1 MFSRPLVL
9 TFSILALQLSLA
21 PPAVMSAEAQPRGQA
36 KGQAQPVSK
45 YRFQVLDKNKDG
57 RITRD
62 EWDGNARS
70 FQNHDWN
77 GDGELSGNEVLP
89 GRHRDTD
96 LADHN
101 PNTLERNLSWTRA
114 NFTSLDHN
122 RDGRLSANEWH
133 FDLETFRRVDANGN
147 DSISLQEFLG
157 EGVDDVRDD
166 SFDNMDWNTNG
177 RVERTEWFGGAAE
190 FNRLDRNRDGVLTRY
205 EVVGSTPSM
214 DTWDQFQNLDYD
226 RNGTLSRAEWHW
238 SNASFATRD
247 RNKDGV
253 LSRNEFDV
261 AGGVPAGADT
271 ASAAG
276 RQTVRV
282 NSQVRWTD
290 TNINVRAGDVIT
302 FDASGQIEMSDP
314 SDTATPAG
322 STKGRTAPDA
332 PVLGQKA
339 GGLLAKIGEYW
350 PAFIGDRTTWTAP
363 VSGRL
368 YLGVNDDHLGDNSG
382 EFIVNVGVQGR
393 TLR

>member
-1 MFSRPLVL
+1 MSSRPLVL
-9 TFSILALQLSLA
+9 TCSFLALQWMGLA
-21 PPAVMSAEAQPRGQA
+21 APATVPSSEAQS
-36 KGQAQPVSK
+36 QPVSQM
-45 YRFQVLDKNKDG
+45 RFRALDTNNDG

-62 EWDGNARS
+62 EWNGSERS
-70 FQNHDWN
+70 FRNHDWN
-77 GDGELSGNEVLP
+77 GDGVLSGNEVRT
-89 GRHRDTD
+89 GRQRDTD

-101 PNTLERNLSWTRA
+101 PDRFERNLNWTRA

-133 FDLETFRRVDANGN
+133 FDFETFRRVDANAN
-147 DSISLQEFLG
+147 NSISLQEFLG
-157 EGVDDVRDD
+157 EGVEDVRDD
-166 SFDNMDWNTNG
+166 SFDNMDWNNNG
-177 RVERTEWFGGAAE
+177 RVEKSEWFGGTAE
-190 FNRLDRNRDGVLTRY
+190 FNRLDRNRDGVLSRF
-205 EVVGSTPSM
+205 EVVGSTPSF

-238 SNASFATRD
+238 SNASFASRD
-247 RNKDGV
+247 RNRDGV
-253 LSRNEFDV
+253 LSRQEFDV
-261 AGGVPAGADT
+261 SGGAPAM

-282 NSQVRWTD
+282 NSQQRWTD
-290 TNINVRAGDVIT
+290 TGINVRAGDVIT
-302 FDASGQIEMSDP
+302 FDASGEIEMSEP

-322 STKGRTAPDA
+322 STRGRTAPDA

-368 YLGVNDDHLGDNSG
+368 YLGVNDDHLPDNSG

>member
-1 MFSRPLVL
+1 MSSRPLVL
-9 TFSILALQLSLA
+9 TCSFLALQWMGLA
-21 PPAVMSAEAQPRGQA
+21 APATVPSSEAQS
-36 KGQAQPVSK
+36 QPVSQM
-45 YRFQVLDKNKDG
+45 RFRALDTNNDG

-62 EWDGNARS
+62 EWNGSERS
-70 FQNHDWN
+70 FRNHDWN
-77 GDGELSGNEVLP
+77 GDGVLSGNEVRT
-89 GRHRDTD
+89 GRQRDTD

-101 PNTLERNLSWTRA
+101 PDRFERNLNWTRA

-133 FDLETFRRVDANGN
+133 FDFETFRRVDANAN
-147 DSISLQEFLG
+147 NSISLQEFLG
-157 EGVDDVRDD
+157 EGVEDVRDD
-166 SFDNMDWNTNG
+166 SFDNMDWNNNG
-177 RVERTEWFGGAAE
+177 RVEKSEWFGGTAE
-190 FNRLDRNRDGVLTRY
+190 FNRLDRNRDGVLSRF
-205 EVVGSTPSM
+205 EVVGSTPSF

-238 SNASFATRD
+238 SNASFASRD
-247 RNKDGV
+247 RNRDGV
-253 LSRNEFDV
+253 LSRQEFDV
-261 AGGVPAGADT
+261 SGGAPAM

-282 NSQVRWTD
+282 NSQQRWTD
-290 TNINVRAGDVIT
+290 TGINVRAGDVIT
-302 FDASGQIEMSDP
+302 FDASGEIEMSEP

-322 STKGRTAPDA
+322 STRGRTAPDA

-350 PAFIGDRTTWTAP
+350 PTFIGDRTTWTAP

-368 YLGVNDDHLGDNSG
+368 YLGVNDDHLPDNSG

>member
-1 MFSRPLVL
+1 MSSRPLVL
-9 TFSILALQLSLA
+9 TVSFLALQWLSLA
-21 PPAVMSAEAQPRGQA
+21 PAAVTPVEAQAQA
-36 KGQAQPVSK
+36 QNQPVSK
-45 YRFQVLDKNKDG
+45 YRFQALDKNKDG
-57 RITRD
+57 RITRA

-77 GDGELSGNEVLP
+77 GDGELSGNEVRP
-89 GRHRDTD
+89 GRQRDTD

-122 RDGRLSANEWH
+122 RDNRISANEWH
-133 FDLETFRRVDANGN
+133 FDLETFRRVDANSN

-166 SFDNMDWNTNG
+166 NFDNMDWNNNG
-177 RVERTEWFGGAAE
+177 RVERTEWHGGNAE
-190 FNRLDRNRDGVLTRY
+190 FNRLDRNRDGVLTRF
-205 EVVGSTPSM
+205 EVVGATQSL
-214 DTWDQFQNLDYD
+214 DTYDQFQNLDYD

-253 LSRNEFDV
+253 LSKQEFDV
-261 AGGVPAGADT
+261 AGGSPTD

-282 NSQVRWTD
+282 NSQQRWTD
-290 TNINVRAGDVIT
+290 SGIVVRAGDVIT
-302 FDASGQIEMSDP
+302 FDATGQIEMSDP

-322 STKGRTAPDA
+322 STRGRTAPDA

-339 GGLLAKIGEYW
+339 GGLLAKIGEYS
-350 PAFIGDRTTWTAP
+350 PAFIGARTTWTAP

>member
-1 MFSRPLVL
+1 MSSRSLVL
-9 TFSILALQLSLA
+9 TFSFLALQLSLV
-21 PPAVMSAEAQPRGQA
+21 PALVTSAEAQAQTQA
-36 KGQAQPVSK
+36 KPVSQI
-45 YRFQVLDKNKDG
+45 RFQALDKNNDN

-62 EWDGNARS
+62 EWNGNARS

-77 GDGELSGNEVLP
+77 GDGVLSGNEVRS
-89 GRHRDTD
+89 GAQRDTD
-96 LADHN
+96 LADHD
-101 PNTLERNLSWTRA
+101 PSTLERNLSWTRA

-122 RDGRLSANEWH
+122 RDARLSVNEWH
-133 FDLETFRRVDANGN
+133 FDLETFRRVDANRN
-147 DSISLQEFLG
+147 DAISLQEFLG

-166 SFDNMDWNTNG
+166 SFDNMDWNNNG
-177 RVERTEWFGGAAE
+177 RVEKAEWFGGATE
-190 FNRLDRNRDGVLTRY
+190 FTRLDRNRDGVLSRF
-205 EVVGSTPSM
+205 EVVGSMPSF
-214 DTWDQFQNLDYD
+214 DTWDQFHNLDYD

-238 SNASFATRD
+238 SNAAFATRD
-247 RNKDGV
+247 RNRDGL
-253 LSRNEFDV
+253 LSRQEFDI
-261 AGGVPAGADT
+261 AGGAPAQG
-271 ASAAG
+271 SAAG

-282 NSQVRWTD
+282 NSQLRWTD
-290 TNINVRAGDVIT
+290 TGISVRAGDVIT

-350 PAFIGDRTTWTAP
+350 PAFIGGRTTWTAP

-368 YLGVNDDHLGDNSG
+368 HLGVNDDHLEDNSG

>member
-9 TFSILALQLSLA
+9 TVSFLALQWLSLA
-21 PPAVMSAEAQPRGQA
+21 PAAVTPVEAQA
-36 KGQAQPVSK
+36 QAQTQPVTK
-45 YRFQVLDKNKDG
+45 YRFQALDKNRDG

-62 EWDGNARS
+62 EWDGNSRS

-77 GDGELSGNEVLP
+77 GDGELSGNEVRP
-89 GRHRDTD
+89 GRQRDTD

-133 FDLETFRRVDANGN
+133 FDLETFRRVDANSN

-157 EGVDDVRDD
+157 EGIDDVRDD
-166 SFDNMDWNTNG
+166 SFDNMDWNNNG
-177 RVERTEWFGGAAE
+177 RVERTEWFGGATE
-190 FNRLDRNRDGVLTRY
+190 FNRLDRNRDGVLTRF
-205 EVVGSTPSM
+205 EVVGSTASL
-214 DTWDQFQNLDYD
+214 DTYDQFQNLDYD
-226 RNGTLSRAEWHW
+226 RNGSLSRAEWHW
-238 SNASFATRD
+238 SNATFASRD
-247 RNKDGV
+247 RNRDGM
-253 LSRNEFDV
+253 LSRQEFDV
-261 AGGVPAGADT
+261 AGGSPAQ

-282 NSQVRWTD
+282 NSMQRWTD
-290 TNINVRAGDVIT
+290 SGIVVRAGDVIT
-302 FDASGQIEMSDP
+302 FEASGQIEMSDP

-322 STKGRTAPDA
+322 STRGRTAPDA

-339 GGLLAKIGEYW
+339 GGLLAKIGEYS
-350 PAFIGDRTTWTAP
+350 PAFIGDRTTWTSP

>member
-9 TFSILALQLSLA
+9 TVSFLALQWLSLA
-21 PPAVMSAEAQPRGQA
+21 PAAVTPVEAQA
-36 KGQAQPVSK
+36 KAQTQPVTK
-45 YRFQVLDKNKDG
+45 YRFQALDKNRDG

-77 GDGELSGNEVLP
+77 GDGELSGNEVRP
-89 GRHRDTD
+89 GRQRDTD

-133 FDLETFRRVDANGN
+133 FDLETFRRVDANAN

-166 SFDNMDWNTNG
+166 SFDNMDWNNNG
-177 RVERTEWFGGAAE
+177 RVERTEWFGGANE
-190 FNRLDRNRDGVLTRY
+190 FNRLDRNRDGVLTRF
-205 EVVGSTPSM
+205 EVVGSTASL
-214 DTWDQFQNLDYD
+214 DTYDQFQNLDYD
-226 RNGTLSRAEWHW
+226 RNGSLSRAEWHW
-238 SNASFATRD
+238 SNATFAARD
-247 RNKDGV
+247 RNRDGM
-253 LSRNEFDV
+253 LSRQEFDV
-261 AGGVPAGADT
+261 AGGAPAQ

-282 NSQVRWTD
+282 NSMQRWTD
-290 TNINVRAGDVIT
+290 SGIVVRAGDVIT
-302 FDASGQIEMSDP
+302 FEASGQIEMSDP

-322 STKGRTAPDA
+322 STRGRTAPDA

-339 GGLLAKIGEYW
+339 GGLLAKIGEYS